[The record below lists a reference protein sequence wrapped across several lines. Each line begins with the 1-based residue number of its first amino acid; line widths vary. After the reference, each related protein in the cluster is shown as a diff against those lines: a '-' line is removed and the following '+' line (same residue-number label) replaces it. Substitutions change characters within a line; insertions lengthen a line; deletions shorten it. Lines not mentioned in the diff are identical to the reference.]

1 MASDRLRGNSN
12 VTPVFLDTN
21 AVFSIFEFSLDVES
35 ELSGLLGSF
44 TIYIPLAVV
53 HEIEIILE
61 NGKGKQKFLAKPSLQ
76 FIKRYSIWDHPKYDT
91 ADDALLYEAEK
102 NGAVVVTN
110 DGELR
115 NRLKERKIPRI
126 FLRGKQRLV
135 LEP

>member
-21 AVFSIFEFSLDVES
+21 AIFTIFEFSLDVES
-35 ELSGLLGSF
+35 EIAGLLGSF

-61 NGKGKQKFLAKPSLQ
+61 KGKGKQRILAKPALQ
-76 FIKRYSIWDHPKYDT
+76 FIKRYSVWDHPKYDT

-102 NGAVVVTN
+102 NNAVVVTN
-110 DGELR
+110 DSELR
-115 NRLKERKIPRI
+115 DRLKERKIPRV

>member
-21 AVFSIFEFSLDVES
+21 AVFTIFEFSLDVES

-115 NRLKERKIPRI
+115 NRLKEQKIPRI

>member
-21 AVFSIFEFSLDVES
+21 AVFTIFEFSLDVES

-76 FIKRYSIWDHPKYDT
+76 FIKRYSIWNHPKYDT

-115 NRLKERKIPRI
+115 NRLKEQKIPRI

>member
-21 AVFSIFEFSLDVES
+21 AIFTIFEFSLDVES
-35 ELSGLLGSF
+35 EIAGLLGSF

-61 NGKGKQKFLAKPSLQ
+61 KGKGKQRILAKPALQ
-76 FIKRYSIWDHPKYDT
+76 FIKRYSVWDHPKYDT

-102 NGAVVVTN
+102 NNAVVVTN
-110 DGELR
+110 DSELR
-115 NRLKERKIPRI
+115 DRLKEQKIPRV

>member
-21 AVFSIFEFSLDVES
+21 AVFTIFEFSLDVES

-61 NGKGKQKFLAKPSLQ
+61 KGKGKQRILAKPALQ
-76 FIKRYSIWDHPKYDT
+76 FIKRYSVWDHPKYDT

-102 NGAVVVTN
+102 NNAVVVTN
-110 DGELR
+110 DSELR
-115 NRLKERKIPRI
+115 DRLKERKIPRV

>member
-21 AVFSIFEFSLDVES
+21 AVFTIFEFSLDVES